1 MSKLKRFIARAR
13 HAARGY
19 LKTIAAGVLLGA
31 AALAGGQSYPNRPV
45 RIVTGAPGSG
55 AEFAARVLAQ
65 GLAAPL
71 GQPVIVEPRAT
82 GGATVFGEIVARAQ
96 PDGYTVMIIGAT
108 LWIGPLF
115 RKTPYDALKD
125 FAPIS
130 LLAESPN
137 ILVVAPGLT
146 IHSVR
151 DLIELAKAKPGS
163 LNYSTSGIGASPH
176 LSAELFKTMARV
188 EISHIPF
195 KGAGAAVIG
204 VLSGEV
210 QLSFAS
216 AASVSAHVQSGRL
229 KAIAVTSAKPSALFP
244 DLPTV
249 GATIPGY
256 EVGGAT
262 GFFAPANTPAPVVAR
277 LNREA
282 AALLA
287 RPDVREKFLATGLEP
302 VASAPGVLAATLK
315 SETVKWGKVIKEAK
329 IVIQ

>member
-1 MSKLKRFIARAR
+1 MSSVQCIIVV
-13 HAARGY
+13 AAG
-19 LKTIAAGVLLGA
+19 LSIAATNPA
-31 AALAGGQSYPNRPV
+31 AGQSYPARPV

-65 GLAAPL
+65 ALAAPL
-71 GQPVIVEPRAT
+71 GQPVVVEPRAT

-96 PDGYTVMIIGAT
+96 PDGHTLMIIGAT

-115 RKTPYDALKD
+115 RKAPYDALRD

-137 ILVVAPGLT
+137 ILVLAPGLPVN
-146 IHSVR
+146 SVR
-151 DLIELAKAKPGS
+151 DLIELAKAKPGA

-244 DLPTV
+244 ELPTI
-249 GATIPGY
+249 GATVPGY

-262 GFFAPANTPAPVVAR
+262 GFFAPANTPAPIIAR

-302 VASAPGVLAATLK
+302 VASPPGTLAALLK
-315 SETVKWGKVIKEAK
+315 SETAKWGKVIKDARIELK
-329 IVIQ
+329 